1 MTVKM
6 IKGSL
11 KGGSLPD
18 RYCDENYAK
27 VKAFH
32 ESLDVYEKT
41 PLVSLDDLA
50 DRLGVKAIYIK
61 DESKRYGLNAFKA
74 LGAAYAVDRVLKE
87 CDEKPL
93 FVTATDGNHGRAVA
107 WAASRAGCRSKV
119 FMPKGTAKA
128 RLDNIN
134 NIEGAEAEI
143 TDLNYDDAVRLATR
157 YADDNGGY
165 LVQDT
170 GFPGYEDIPWDI
182 SLGYTMMGQEVMEQ
196 LDGIRP
202 THIFLQAG
210 VGSMAGGVLG
220 FFKDKYWDEPPVFS
234 IMEAEQ
240 TACIYES
247 VKQGKYVAIGGDP
260 QTIMAG
266 LNCGEANTLT
276 LPVLEAHA
284 NFFFSMTDEYTM
296 DGMRELAKAG
306 VVAGECGGIGTGL
319 VKAIM
324 TQDELKDIKEEMGL
338 DENSIILLFSTEGD
352 TDPIGYQKIIN
363 G

>member
-1 MTVKM
+1 M
-6 IKGSL
+6 IRGPFR
-11 KGGSLPD
+11 GGNLPEQ
-18 RYCDENYAK
+18 YCSGNYEK
-27 VKAFH
+27 VKKFH
-32 ESLDVYEKT
+32 QSLDVYAPT
-41 PLVSLDDLA
+41 PLVSLTDLA
-50 DRLGVKAIYIK
+50 ERIGVKAIYVK

-74 LGAAYAVDRVLKE
+74 LGAAYAVDGVLKGSE
-87 CDEKPL
+87 GKPL

-107 WAASRAGCRSKV
+107 WAADRAGCRSKV

-134 NIEGAEAEI
+134 NIPLASAEI
-143 TDLNYDDAVRLATR
+143 TDLNYDDAVRLATK
-157 YADDNGGY
+157 YAEENGGV

-170 GFPGYEDIPWDI
+170 GFEGYEDIPWDI
-182 SLGYTMMGQEVMEQ
+182 SLGYTMMGQEALEQ
-196 LDGIRP
+196 LAGVKP
-202 THIFLQAG
+202 THVFLQAG

-220 FFKDKYWDEPPVFS
+220 FLKDIYGADAPVFS

-247 VKQGKYVAIGGDP
+247 VRQGKYVAIGGDP

-284 NFFFSMTDEYTM
+284 EFFFSMSDEYTEE
-296 DGMRELAKAG
+296 GMRELAAAG

-319 VKAIM
+319 VKALM
-324 TQDELKDIKEEMGL
+324 TQEELAEYRDALGL

-352 TDPIGYQKIIN
+352 TDPVNYKKIIE